1 MRLQEKQIE
10 SIVKIAK
17 EIFGNDIIVYLFG
30 SRADDT
36 QKGGDIDLY
45 IRSKEKI
52 PAEHK
57 IKFLSSIYRNVTERK
72 VDLLV
77 ADSSKELNKIQR
89 EAMIKGIKL
98 C

>member
-30 SRADDT
+30 SRADDS
-36 QKGGDIDLY
+36 QKGGDIDLF
-45 IRSKEKI
+45 IRSNERV
-52 PAEHK
+52 PAELR
-57 IKFLSSIYRNVTERK
+57 IKFLSRIYRNVTERK

-77 ADSSKELNKIQR
+77 SDSSKELSKIQS
-89 EAMIKGIKL
+89 EAMIKGVRL

>member
-36 QKGGDIDLY
+36 QKGGDIDLF
-45 IRSKEKI
+45 IRSKERI
-52 PAEHK
+52 PAESK

-77 ADSSKELNKIQR
+77 ADSSKELNKIQS
-89 EAMIKGIKL
+89 EAMIKGVKL